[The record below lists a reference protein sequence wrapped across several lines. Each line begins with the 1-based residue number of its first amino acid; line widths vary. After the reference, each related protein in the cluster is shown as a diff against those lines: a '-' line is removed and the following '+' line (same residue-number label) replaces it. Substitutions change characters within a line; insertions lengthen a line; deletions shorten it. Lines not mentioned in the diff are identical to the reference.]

1 MTDGKGHQ
9 QAVRGLTAEQG
20 QSVDADKIVIHLVPK
35 HLADAA
41 TPTPPDLSNE
51 AVKLDAQLKTF
62 LGDKIRAT
70 FAKSATPVEE
80 NTSANSTVPDAARAL
95 LKDPRKLVPIS
106 QDLAKKLCAGQLGG
120 TSDGLL
126 VAARGAV
133 KIKGQDRPAVLVM
146 KLKIAEGAN
155 VEKADG
161 TYKPEFLRGLML
173 STDTK
178 VFKTAVLVD
187 DGGSLIGVISDEQM
201 VGGAAFF
208 RETFL
213 GMKRSRSSETVTRDF
228 FTTTMSWI
236 QKSVADPGD
245 REEYEQRL
253 KMTLT
258 DQSPHVD
265 RSTFI
270 TTQIK
275 QQHRQDLADAL
286 DEAGVPKGKFDK
298 DTEWMRPRQRQIQRD
313 FTKTSLSLRG
323 EAEDFSK
330 VEKRKLDGETVT
342 VIHDTV
348 NN

>member
-1 MTDGKGHQ
+1 MTDGTGQK

-20 QSVDADKIVIHLVPK
+20 QSIDADKIVIHLVPK

-41 TPTPPDLSNE
+41 TPPPPDLSDQ

-70 FAKSATPVEE
+70 FAKNATPVEE
-80 NTSANSTVPDAARAL
+80 NSDANSTVPDDVRTL
-95 LKDPRKLVPIS
+95 LNDPRKLVSIS
-106 QDLAKKLCAGQLGG
+106 QALATKLCADQLGG

-126 VAARGAV
+126 VAARGSVEV
-133 KIKGQDRPAVLVM
+133 KGKDRPAVLVM

-155 VEKADG
+155 VEKQGG
-161 TYKPEFLRGLML
+161 TYQPEFLQGLML

-187 DGGSLIGVISDEQM
+187 EGGSLIGVISDEQM
-201 VGGAAFF
+201 VDGAAFF
-208 RETFL
+208 REKFL
-213 GMKRSRSSETVTRDF
+213 GMRRSRSSETVTRDF

-236 QKSVADPGD
+236 QKSVSDPAD

-258 DQSPHVD
+258 DQSPQID

-270 TTQIK
+270 TSQIK
-275 QQHRQDLADAL
+275 QQHRQELADVL
-286 DEAGVPKGKFDK
+286 DEAGVPKGNFDK
-298 DTEWMRPRQRQIQRD
+298 DIEWMKPRQRQIRRD
-313 FTKTSLSLRG
+313 FAKTSLSLRG
-323 EAEDFSK
+323 EAEDFSQ
-330 VEKRKLDGETVT
+330 VERTELDGETVT

-348 NN
+348 DS